1 MKNLVYVSAI
11 AFMGLIACGA
21 PAEKNDTTSQEA
33 TEAEVSTEVLEMDST
48 KSEMDSTK
56 SEEVVE

>member
-33 TEAEVSTEVLEMDST
+33 TETEVSTEVVEMDST
-48 KSEMDSTK
+48 ASEIDSTK

>member
-1 MKNLVYVSAI
+1 
-11 AFMGLIACGA
+11 MGLIACGA

-33 TEAEVSTEVLEMDST
+33 TETEVSTEVVEMDST
-48 KSEMDSTK
+48 ASEIDSTK